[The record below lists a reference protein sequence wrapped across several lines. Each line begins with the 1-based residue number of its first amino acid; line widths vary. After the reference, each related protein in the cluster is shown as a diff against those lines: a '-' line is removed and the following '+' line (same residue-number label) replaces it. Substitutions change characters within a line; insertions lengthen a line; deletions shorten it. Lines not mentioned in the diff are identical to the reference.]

1 MRRLLV
7 FIPIAAAALV
17 LAACGSE
24 EVSVT
29 SPEDEAGAVL
39 FADHCAGC
47 HTLAA
52 AGTQGSGNRS
62 LRVQGPNLDQRQVS
76 YDDALYAI
84 HNGGASGAVMPQNI
98 VVGDDAEKVAQFID
112 HYSGTQVEDSPR
124 PSPASGGGE
133 TGSGSGGGSATSGGS
148 GSGDQS

>member
-7 FIPIAAAALV
+7 VIPIAAAALV
-17 LAACGSE
+17 LAACGTE
-24 EVSVT
+24 DVSVT
-29 SPEDEAGAVL
+29 NASDEEGAVL

-47 HTLAA
+47 HTLSA

-62 LRVQGPNLDQRQVS
+62 LRAQGPNLDQREIS

-98 VVGDDAEKVAQFID
+98 VVGDDAEKVAQFIND
-112 HYSGTQVEDSPR
+112 YSGTQVEDSPR
-124 PSPASGGGE
+124 PSAD
-133 TGSGSGGGSATSGGS
+133 GSGSGSG
-148 GSGDQS
+148 